1 MAEANNFPM
10 PSVDAQIRQGSRSRQ
25 IRKKKPALPVR
36 VQSRFQRS
44 LSAGS
49 YSKMPSCAFFVTL
62 LLMLT
67 TGLRL
72 FASRV
77 TEILCFVPFSVT
89 SAE

>member
-1 MAEANNFPM
+1 M
-10 PSVDAQIRQGSRSRQ
+10 PSIDARARQGSCRRQ
-25 IRKKKPALPVR
+25 ISKKKPALPVR

-44 LSAGS
+44 FNTGS

-67 TGLRL
+67 IGSRL
-72 FASRV
+72 FASRL